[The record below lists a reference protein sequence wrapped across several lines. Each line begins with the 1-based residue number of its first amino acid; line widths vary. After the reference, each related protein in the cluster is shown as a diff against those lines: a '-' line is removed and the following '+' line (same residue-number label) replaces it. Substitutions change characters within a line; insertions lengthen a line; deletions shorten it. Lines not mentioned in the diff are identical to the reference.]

1 MYFLESRKHLK
12 NQELDPSL
20 VRDRQGFASRKHVAW
35 ACFRVLQG
43 FYVISDNI
51 VCKFQLEHLNS

>member
-35 ACFRVLQG
+35 ESVAKIIHHSIQC
-43 FYVISDNI
+43 
-51 VCKFQLEHLNS
+51 

>member
-35 ACFRVLQG
+35 
-43 FYVISDNI
+43 VISIDRFI
-51 VCKFQLEHLNS
+51 NSFGSDFPGS

>member
-35 ACFRVLQG
+35 VSLAQPKSR
-43 FYVISDNI
+43 
-51 VCKFQLEHLNS
+51 EHSRNLVP

>member
-35 ACFRVLQG
+35 DVSQPVKSL
-43 FYVISDNI
+43 V
-51 VCKFQLEHLNS
+51 